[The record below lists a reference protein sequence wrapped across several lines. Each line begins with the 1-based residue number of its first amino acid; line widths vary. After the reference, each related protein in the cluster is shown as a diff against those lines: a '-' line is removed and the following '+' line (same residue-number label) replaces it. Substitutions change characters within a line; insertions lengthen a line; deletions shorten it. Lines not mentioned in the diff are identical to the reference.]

1 MPKIQIS
8 VRVSRAT
15 REKLLQ
21 LAKRYGTQAEVIAV
35 AIDRLH
41 QSEIEQISCTKEKSA
56 P

>member
-8 VRVSRAT
+8 IRISHAT
-15 REKLLQ
+15 REKLLR
-21 LAKRYGTQAEVIAV
+21 LAECYGTQAEVIAV

-41 QSEIEQISCTKEKSA
+41 QVEIESRTKEKSA